1 MTIFGS
7 FANLIYAMVTI
18 QDLLQAGSHIGH
30 KKCKWNPKMAP
41 FVFGVRNNLHIID
54 ITKTLEK
61 LNQAVDF
68 MLETVKSGGT
78 ILWVGARIQTKD
90 IIKNTAEELK
100 MPYVSGRWI
109 GGLFTNYKVV
119 KDRLKYFKDLEEKF
133 KKGELS
139 KYTKREQLSFERQL
153 KKMESEMGGLKN
165 LTGMP
170 QAIFVTD
177 VNQEKDAILE
187 SKKIGI
193 KVVAI
198 TDTSSDPTLVD
209 YPIPANN
216 DSLSSLGL
224 IIDTIKKE
232 LLRLR

>member
-1 MTIFGS
+1 
-7 FANLIYAMVTI
+7 MVTI